1 MNRLLEQNSFMCR
14 ELTVLSS
21 YSPIPLSFPLPISS
35 LPPPPLPTFL
45 LSSSTLLLLLFLL
58 DLLDLA
64 VFKPGDGA
72 SPVAQQ

>member
-1 MNRLLEQNSFMCR
+1 MLF
-14 ELTVLSS
+14 S
-21 YSPIPLSFPLPISS
+21 YSPLPVSFPVPISSS
-35 LPPPPLPTFL
+35 LPPSLPTFL

-64 VFKPGDGA
+64 VFIPGDVA